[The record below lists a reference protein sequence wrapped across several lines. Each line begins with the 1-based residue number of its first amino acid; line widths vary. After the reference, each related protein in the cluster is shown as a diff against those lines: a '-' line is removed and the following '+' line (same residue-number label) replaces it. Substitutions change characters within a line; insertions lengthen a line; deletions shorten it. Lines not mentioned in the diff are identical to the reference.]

1 MARSGGTKKKE
12 TSIIP
17 VLLTLG
23 VIGWGF
29 FAIDRLISKG
39 DSFDE
44 IQSKNVSK
52 KKQDKP
58 NSWRH
63 SLLSW
68 VNGVLDD
75 EKTKPKLKKLKEMPK
90 AKTEIKSLDIT
101 KTRVNNE
108 VEIDTE
114 KDRITNNE
122 NLSRIKLYFYQ
133 LNGDKAPILRSSYR
147 KINKENQMRQISKAL
162 RLLIQGP
169 IGSELLKDYA
179 NPFTNKPRL
188 LSIRKESSNLALNF
202 NSRFGQG
209 VSFQMQKLQIKQ
221 LVYTATSFS
230 GISSITLKINN
241 RAIKSIGGDGLLL
254 PNRITRSNF

>member
-52 KKQDKP
+52 KKQDQS

-68 VNGVLDD
+68 VNGVLGD
-75 EKTKPKLKKLKEMPK
+75 EKTKPKLKEMPK
-90 AKTEIKSLDIT
+90 AKTEIKSLDTT
-101 KTRVNNE
+101 KTGINNE
-108 VEIDTE
+108 VEIETE
-114 KDRITNNE
+114 KDKITNNE

-230 GISSITLKINN
+230 GINSITLKINN

>member
-1 MARSGGTKKKE
+1 MARSSSRKKK

-23 VIGWGF
+23 IIGWGF
-29 FAIDRLISKG
+29 FAIDRLISKE

-44 IQSKNVSK
+44 IQSNNVSK
-52 KKQDKP
+52 KKQYKP
-58 NSWRH
+58 NSLRH
-63 SLLSW
+63 SFLSSI
-68 VNGVLDD
+68 NGVLGD
-75 EKTKPKLKKLKEMPK
+75 EKTKPKLKEKPK
-90 AKTEIKSLDIT
+90 AKTETKSLDTT
-101 KTRVNNE
+101 KTRINNE
-108 VEIDTE
+108 VEIETE

-122 NLSRIKLYFYQ
+122 NLSRVKLYFYQ

-147 KINKENQMRQISKAL
+147 KINKENQIRQISKAL

-179 NPFTNKPRL
+179 NSFTNKPRL
-188 LSIRKESSNLALNF
+188 LSIRKEASNLALNF
-202 NSRFGQG
+202 NSWFGQG

>member
-1 MARSGGTKKKE
+1 MARSGSRKKK

-23 VIGWGF
+23 IIGWGF
-29 FAIDRLISKG
+29 FAIDRLIIKG

-44 IQSKNVSK
+44 VQSNNVSR

-58 NSWRH
+58 NSLRH
-63 SLLSW
+63 SFLSW
-68 VNGVLDD
+68 VNGVLG
-75 EKTKPKLKKLKEMPK
+75 EKTKPKERPK
-90 AKTEIKSLDIT
+90 AKTEAKLLDTAKT
-101 KTRVNNE
+101 KVNE
-108 VEIDTE
+108 VEIDIE
-114 KDRITNNE
+114 KDRVTNNE

-147 KINKENQMRQISKAL
+147 KINKENQIRQISKAL

-179 NPFTNKPRL
+179 NSFTNKPRL
-188 LSIRKESSNLALNF
+188 LSIHKEASNLALNF

-209 VSFQMQKLQIKQ
+209 ISFQMQELQIKQ